1 MSEILA
7 DFQPKDNWL
16 WKPISASLYNLNKL
30 IVLIVWYSPVF
41 MPLIF
46 ATFFLLHFW
55 MYSSSGRLISWL
67 SHVLTILTG
76 LVRPRKLDS
85 STVTLPT
92 VRLQPSISQLLN
104 QSKEKHKIKDH
115 NSTIKYYLLS
125 DISEN
130 KTVFSSATE
139 SGLWI
144 CVQVMKEK
152 KLDV

>member
-1 MSEILA
+1 
-7 DFQPKDNWL
+7 
-16 WKPISASLYNLNKL
+16 
-30 IVLIVWYSPVF
+30 

-139 SGLWI
+139 SGL
-144 CVQVMKEK
+144 
-152 KLDV
+152 